1 MKFFGYA
8 KEHHCRYIWRKEQPK
23 NARTL
28 TTGHTPAWQTLGWL
42 IKQHPNHFLP
52 LPLLQRLGQLPTH
65 YPPLTV
71 RGGQVTYLWPMQWK
85 QKSAKIRGR
94 CCLGKPFLFWL
105 RVKYSKYCP
114 SPCLSSF
121 LCFQCRCDRG
131 CHSGHLK
138 TRADL
143 QEGKAK
149 TLTEILALTLLRQ
162 KPMLGTAYLWTS
174 FYRRK
179 INPSCLSCRSW
190 VFSHLQ
196 LNTLLTEDQPKRN
209 SKTEGCTLMH
219 IPGVVEP

>member
-23 NARTL
+23 NACTL

-71 RGGQVTYLWPMQWK
+71 RGGQVTHLWPMQWK

-114 SPCLSSF
+114 SPALPLFSVSSADVTGGVTVVISK
-121 LCFQCRCDRG
+121 LELTYRKGRPRHSQKYWPWRCWDRNQC
-131 CHSGHLK
+131 
-138 TRADL
+138 
-143 QEGKAK
+143 
-149 TLTEILALTLLRQ
+149 
-162 KPMLGTAYLWTS
+162 
-174 FYRRK
+174 
-179 INPSCLSCRSW
+179 
-190 VFSHLQ
+190 
-196 LNTLLTEDQPKRN
+196 
-209 SKTEGCTLMH
+209 
-219 IPGVVEP
+219 

>member
-1 MKFFGYA
+1 MQSCEIFVSAACVCVRERENQVVFLWVNIVTAFYWWNDGWKRNMKFFGYA
-8 KEHHCRYIWRKEQPK
+8 EEHHCRYIWRKEQPK

-52 LPLLQRLGQLPTH
+52 HLPLLQRLGQLPTH

-71 RGGQVTYLWPMQWK
+71 RGGQVTHLWPMQWK
-85 QKSAKIRGR
+85 QKSARVSGR

-105 RVKYSKYCP
+105 RIKYSKYCP

-121 LCFQCRCDRG
+121 ICFQWRCDRG

-149 TLTEILALTLLRQ
+149 TQ
-162 KPMLGTAYLWTS
+162 KHWPWCCW
-174 FYRRK
+174 
-179 INPSCLSCRSW
+179 N
-190 VFSHLQ
+190 
-196 LNTLLTEDQPKRN
+196 RN
-209 SKTEGCTLMH
+209 QC
-219 IPGVVEP
+219 